1 MKARIILILTVLLI
15 SISGIHCS
23 KSEKD
28 FTIWIGGAPEE
39 VDFWAKLVSEFN
51 KQTGYNLQ
59 LIRQPTYTDQRRQE
73 LVISLEAKQ
82 PDPDM
87 FLMDVVWIN
96 QFIKSNWLEPL
107 DKYVTK
113 SNFNTDVFFQK
124 VLNSVDRYR
133 NKLYALPV
141 FMDVGLLYYRKDLL
155 NKFGYNGPPKTWSE
169 LVNESLKIQKAE
181 RKDDPNFYGYV
192 WQGAQYEG
200 LVCNFLEFIAS
211 NGDSIMKDGKID
223 LNTPQNEKALQL
235 MTDLIHKY
243 KISPLN
249 TYTEMKEEETRRAFQ
264 RGDALF
270 ERNWTYAWN
279 LAQDNDS
286 PVKGKIGLTVLPH
299 FDDNQSVSTLGGWH
313 IGISRF
319 SDEKEKAWKFIQFVS
334 SYEVQKSLVLN
345 VGWNPARKDVYNDK
359 EVIAK
364 LPTVKILYDAL
375 QHTAARPTLPY
386 YSQVSD
392 VIQRYVNDCLAGKIN
407 PKEALEKMQ
416 KEEDELVKI
425 YGTK

>member
-1 MKARIILILTVLLI
+1 MKIKIILILAALLI

-39 VDFWAKLVSEFN
+39 VDFWQTLVIEFN

-107 DKYVTK
+107 DNYISK
-113 SNFNTDVFFQK
+113 SDFNTNVFFQR
-124 VLNSVDRYR
+124 VLNSVDRYKY
-133 NKLYALPV
+133 KLYAFPV

-155 NKFGYNGPPKTWSE
+155 NKFGFDGPPKTWSE

-181 RKDDPNFYGYV
+181 RKVDQNFYGYV

-211 NGDSIMKDGKID
+211 NGGSIMKDGKID
-223 LNTPQNEKALQL
+223 LDTPQNEKALQL

-249 TYTEMKEEETRRAFQ
+249 TYTEMKEEESRRAFQ

-270 ERNWTYAWN
+270 ERNWTYAWK
-279 LAQDNDS
+279 LAQGDDS

-334 SYEVQKSLVLN
+334 SYKVQKSLVLN

-375 QHTAARPTLPY
+375 QHTVARPTLPY
-386 YSQVSD
+386 YSQMSD
-392 VIQRYVNDCLAGKIN
+392 VIQRYVNDCLSGKIK
-407 PKEALEKMQ
+407 PKEALRKMQ
-416 KEEDELVKI
+416 NEEDELVKI
-425 YGTK
+425 YGSK